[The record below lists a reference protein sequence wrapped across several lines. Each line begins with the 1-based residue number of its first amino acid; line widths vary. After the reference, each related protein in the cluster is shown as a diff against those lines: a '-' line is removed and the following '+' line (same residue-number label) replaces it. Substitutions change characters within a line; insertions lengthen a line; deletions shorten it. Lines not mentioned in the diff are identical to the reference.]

1 MSYELLE
8 IATKQSVKE
17 LYIYANK
24 EKQRRLKKGN
34 TAPGVV
40 PDCPTGPFY
49 LISFSDELLIIISG
63 SPNFFLP
70 PPPPPPV
77 RGFHGVTRQ

>member
-1 MSYELLE
+1 MPYELLE

-34 TAPGVV
+34 TARQGLS
-40 PDCPTGPFY
+40 PTV
-49 LISFSDELLIIISG
+49 L
-63 SPNFFLP
+63 
-70 PPPPPPV
+70 
-77 RGFHGVTRQ
+77 RGRFT